1 MERVQ
6 IPAAR
11 AELLKGRVLHH
22 RGAAGVSHPQERRS
36 SQGIRE
42 KKGKNQ
48 KERVVKYTKSETE
61 R

>member
-11 AELLKGRVLHH
+11 AELLKGRVPHH
-22 RGAAGVSHPQERRS
+22 RRAAGVSQPLEKEEQP
-36 SQGIRE
+36 GNK

>member
-22 RGAAGVSHPQERRS
+22 RGAAGVSQPPGKEKQPRNKREE
-36 SQGIRE
+36 RE
-42 KKGKNQ
+42 KSKGESGQIHKIRN
-48 KERVVKYTKSETE
+48 
-61 R
+61 